1 MNTHKGRFW
10 AWSGLLA
17 VTAIW
22 CASAGANFWA
32 GYSLTTDPFLRM
44 VSGGVSVAVDILK
57 VVTLFAIVAA
67 VANRRWVAMGVAVV
81 VLAICSTWSMRNA
94 VYTASVVFGT
104 ANAEREH
111 QAQATANLS
120 ALLSIKQDRA
130 KFLAGQKVTIDPSK
144 TRRSVI
150 ELAADENKRS
160 AADFNTMIREIEA
173 DNEKFKAAPV
183 SIPRD
188 PIAWMLDIDPKY
200 AVTGTAFFF
209 AFLVEFASGFGFWMI
224 AQARSPKGP
233 QREAR
238 KSAPAVHVDPPTGT
252 AQQILES
259 KAANVVALQP
269 KQGPKTNPG
278 RVLAEALNDV
288 VEAGHPQERVLR
300 SVVMQRVL
308 SRVPRG
314 FEYIQPQHLALAAM
328 DIGLSKPRK
337 TGGQMYFYGARL
349 KSGAAIPLESQ
360 QSRAM

>member
-1 MNTHKGRFW
+1 MSTNKGRFW
-10 AWSGLLA
+10 AWAGILA

-22 CASAGANFWA
+22 LASAGANFWA
-32 GYSLTTDPFLRM
+32 GYSLTTDPFLRL
-44 VSGGVSVAVDILK
+44 VSGSVSVAVDILK

-67 VANRRWVAMGVAVV
+67 VANRRWVAMGVAIV

-120 ALLSIKQDRA
+120 ALLAIKQERA
-130 KFLAGQKVTIDPSK
+130 KFLAGQKVTIDASK
-144 TRRSVI
+144 TRRSVV

-160 AADFNTMIREIEA
+160 AAEFGAMIREIET

-224 AQARSPKGP
+224 AQARTPKGP

-238 KSAPAVHVDPPTGT
+238 KSQTERAIDPPTGT
-252 AQQILES
+252 VQQVIES
-259 KAANVVALQP
+259 KGNVVALQP
-269 KQGPKTNPG
+269 RGRSANPG
-278 RVLAEALNDV
+278 RVLAEALADV
-288 VEAGHPQERVLR
+288 VEVGNPQERVLR
-300 SVVMQRVL
+300 SVVMQRVMA
-308 SRVPRG
+308 RVPRG

-328 DIGLSKPRK
+328 DLGLDKPRK
-337 TGGQMYFYGARL
+337 IGGQMYFYGARL

>member
-1 MNTHKGRFW
+1 MSTNKGRFW
-10 AWSGLLA
+10 AWAGILA

-22 CASAGANFWA
+22 LASAGANFWA
-32 GYSLTTDPFLRM
+32 GYSLTTDPFLRL
-44 VSGGVSVAVDILK
+44 VSGAVSVAVDILK

-67 VANRRWVAMGVAVV
+67 VANRRWMAMSVAIV

-120 ALLSIKQDRA
+120 ALLALKQERA
-130 KFLAGQKVTIDPSK
+130 KFLAGQKVTIDATK
-144 TRRSVI
+144 TRRSVV

-160 AADFNTMIREIEA
+160 SAEFTTMIREIEA
-173 DNEKFKAAPV
+173 DNQKFKAAPV

-224 AQARSPKGP
+224 AQARTPKGP
-233 QREAR
+233 QREER
-238 KSAPAVHVDPPTGT
+238 KTRASVQIDPPTGT

-259 KAANVVALQP
+259 KATNVVSLPQ
-269 KQGPKTNPG
+269 KQGPAPG
-278 RVLAEALNDV
+278 RLLAEAMSDV
-288 VEAGHPQERVLR
+288 VELGNPEDRVLR
-300 SVVMQRVL
+300 AVVMQRVL
-308 SRVPRG
+308 VRLPRG
-314 FEYIQPQHLALAAM
+314 FEYAQPQHVALAARNM
-328 DIGLSKPRK
+328 GLAKPRK

-360 QSRAM
+360 QYRAM